1 MEPPR
6 APRHAKARRRPASL
20 PVPPR
25 SELTCLRP
33 DRNLVYMT
41 NKRIALAEAKKR
53 LSELV
58 GRVAYGREQFIIT
71 RRGRAAA
78 VLGPAASSVGQKDL
92 ADVKGWLP
100 DDDPLFGYIEE
111 SRRRSRARGPRA
123 RRVS

>member
-1 MEPPR
+1 
-6 APRHAKARRRPASL
+6 
-20 PVPPR
+20 
-25 SELTCLRP
+25 
-33 DRNLVYMT
+33 MT